1 MRRNYVAWTSV
12 RCHFGT
18 KYPLGIYQRTYL
30 IYYSVI
36 HRCLFSICRL
46 EDEEEKEKEENGE
59 KEEKDTV
66 YANINQLQKFARDI
80 TVPAVF
86 KGKLIYG
93 VHVVVSCLYF
103 FGKMAKL
110 KLLFNSF
117 LLNVQ

>member
-1 MRRNYVAWTSV
+1 MATNT
-12 RCHFGT
+12 T
-18 KYPLGIYQRTYL
+18 ENIPKDLPYL
-30 IYYSVI
+30 LQCSPS
-36 HRCLFSICRL
+36 CLFSICRL
-46 EDEEEKEKEENGE
+46 EDEEEKEENGE